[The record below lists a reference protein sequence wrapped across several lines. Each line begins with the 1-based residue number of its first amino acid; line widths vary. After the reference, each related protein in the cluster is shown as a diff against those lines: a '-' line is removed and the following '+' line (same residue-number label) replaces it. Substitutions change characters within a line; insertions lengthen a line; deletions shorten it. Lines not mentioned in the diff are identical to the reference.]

1 MPVPSPGLEKRES
14 LHFGC
19 ALTRWA
25 THGRRAPRR
34 HRCTKVIPVPC
45 TSRQAVH
52 AAACWRRGEDTP
64 EMERTVGP
72 DPGVHT
78 MGSQCRFQCSAG
90 PHGKFLMNGTRQR
103 DHCGVDGSG
112 LSPGCKNKRG
122 PEPCGVRA
130 SAKRAWEVRA
140 YAPPPP
146 GSHGSRWPC
155 AHTCAARHGSLRKA
169 EHKATRTSAR
179 PGAGRLLM
187 GVAAAFTF
195 NPGE

>member
-1 MPVPSPGLEKRES
+1 MPVPSPGLDKKRKPPFRLCPHAMGNARPTRAPSTS
-14 LHFGC
+14 LHRGN
-19 ALTRWA
+19 
-25 THGRRAPRR
+25 
-34 HRCTKVIPVPC
+34 PC

-52 AAACWRRGEDTP
+52 AVACWRCGEDTP

-78 MGSQCRFQCSAG
+78 VGSQCRFQCSAG
-90 PHGKFLMNGTRQR
+90 PHGKFLMNGAPQH

-112 LSPGCKNKRG
+112 LPPGCENKRG

-146 GSHGSRWPC
+146 GSHGSRWSC
-155 AHTCAARHGSLRKA
+155 AHKCAARHGSLRRA